1 MIDEL
6 KKSNYYLFDFLKEK
20 LSNSEDETKC
30 EMESDLNKIKYNN
43 IEEVQIAG

>member
-6 KKSNYYLFDFLKEK
+6 KKSNYYLFDFLKDK
-20 LSNSEDETKC
+20 LSSSKIDSKRK
-30 EMESDLNKIKYNN
+30 MESDLNKIKYNN